1 MPDQK
6 DIFLKLA
13 TDIIEDE
20 DVAGVDIHGVLYWD
34 EERLAEHMRMA
45 MERIGEE
52 NAYLRKQLAEAG
64 HVLMTIG
71 ECQESH
77 REAGTHPTPCQ
88 ICDGGLAYCK
98 RCFGGESE
106 LQESCA
112 TRLGRQRDDARQQ
125 LAECERARDSLR
137 LERDAIERNRKRE
150 HVELLRQRDERRREA
165 LLDAAKRCQARADSI
180 PTDDEAKQD
189 AYDGSG
195 DIYDDVFEVE
205 RSAFET
211 DALELRRMAEEAND
225 VCPVQV
231 ALCADEDLDALWD
244 GIESLVGYDSTVGC
258 AQFIRLAS
266 EDIRNQ
272 VATIFRDQ
280 LGGRGA
286 AEAWFIRDGSRAV
299 PDLRRIANPAQL
311 RSACA
316 HRALAI
322 AIGRSHKMGGDT
334 MYSRLRDY
342 HESEC
347 KRAMASLV
355 LTIEPG
361 DGLSL
366 SQQRRI
372 ALQRGE
378 ETSDG

>member
-1 MPDQK
+1 ALTLVGMIGSQVEK
-6 DIFLKLA
+6 AKGDIGPGLIGHMRQQAHKTILSAIQSVTSGMEQENARLRNMADVRRELREAGIEGISFEGAGKLLKKLA
-13 TDIIEDE
+13 T
-20 DVAGVDIHGVLYWD
+20 AQ
-34 EERLAEHMRMA
+34 A
-45 MERIGEE
+45 E
-52 NAYLRKQLAEAG
+52 NAALRKEVAHNEAEKAFN
-64 HVLMTIG
+64 
-71 ECQESH
+71 
-77 REAGTHPTPCQ
+77 R
-88 ICDGGLAYCK
+88 
-98 RCFGGESE
+98 GESYP
-106 LQESCA
+106 A
-112 TRLGRQRDDARQQ
+112 AV
-125 LAECERARDSLR
+125 AEGE
-137 LERDAIERNRKRE
+137 K
-150 HVELLRQRDERRREA
+150 HVA
-165 LLDAAKRCQARADSI
+165 
-180 PTDDEAKQD
+180 
-189 AYDGSG
+189 
-195 DIYDDVFEVE
+195 
-205 RSAFET
+205 
-211 DALELRRMAEEAND
+211 ELRRMAEEAND

-299 PDLRRIANPAQL
+299 PDLRRIANPDQL
-311 RSACA
+311 RLACA

-322 AIGRSHKMGGDT
+322 AIGRSHKMGSDT

>member
-1 MPDQK
+1 MTDEQNIPQWAINAAIDLAGTHAGGAIEEVACIIAKHAPQPMGAEEAAET
-6 DIFLKLA
+6 DIADVRRELREAGIEGISFEGAGELLKKLA
-13 TDIIEDE
+13 T
-20 DVAGVDIHGVLYWD
+20 AQ
-34 EERLAEHMRMA
+34 A
-45 MERIGEE
+45 E
-52 NAYLRKQLAEAG
+52 NAALRQQVTSGKARAAEMSKAIAHRNWKVKRLGEKLAAATSEAENSGAKATEFRVLLSAETQQVAALRKQLAE
-64 HVLMTIG
+64 
-71 ECQESH
+71 
-77 REAGTHPTPCQ
+77 
-88 ICDGGLAYCK
+88 
-98 RCFGGESE
+98 
-106 LQESCA
+106 
-112 TRLGRQRDDARQQ
+112 
-125 LAECERARDSLR
+125 
-137 LERDAIERNRKRE
+137 
-150 HVELLRQRDERRREA
+150 RRRKTLEEA
-165 LLDAAKRCQARADSI
+165 AEYAKSQVGGFAESNSHNAACGMIAA
-180 PTDDEAKQD
+180 
-189 AYDGSG
+189 
-195 DIYDDVFEVE
+195 
-205 RSAFET
+205 
-211 DALELRRMAEEAND
+211 ELRRMAKETND

-299 PDLRRIANPAQL
+299 PDLRRIANPDQL
-311 RSACA
+311 RLACA

-366 SQQRRI
+366 SQQRRV
-372 ALQRGE
+372 ALQKAE
-378 ETSDG
+378 ETPDAS